1 MTGAERMARWIL
13 PLLAGYFA
21 LQFALRLALGGALET
36 DEAEMVL
43 LTPGFRL
50 GYGPQ
55 LPLYGWLQAASFAV
69 FGVNTFALALVKNVM
84 LFGIYALTFAA
95 LRPVLPARMAVAG
108 LLGLALLPDL
118 FWEGQRATTH
128 SVALM
133 LMIAALLAAVSSL
146 LRRGRMADY
155 LWLGLALGLGGL
167 SKYNFWLVPPAMAL
181 AALGLPLARARLAD
195 RRMLISL
202 GIAAAIMAA
211 PAIWMLQNPELALAS
226 GGKLDLGR
234 GPQQGLP
241 WLQGLA
247 EAGTGLAAGLGLA
260 ALVAAG
266 LRFGLRGRGPEGPP
280 PPEPP
285 SEPGATVLSLLARSA
300 AIAYALFL
308 LGVVVSGTDHV
319 TSRWLLPVF
328 LLAAPPLLAGAVAR
342 ARPVAVPVLAGIVA
356 GLFAL
361 TVVGMAGA
369 RMLGPARGALD
380 LDALEA
386 AIAPLAPQDRVIVT
400 DFYLGGNL
408 KLRHPDWQVQPALPL
423 SPQPEA
429 PVLLLA
435 RGRGQGWTGDLA
447 DSGWT
452 AEGWAET
459 QVLTAEIPFRYSAD
473 DRLRI
478 TARLVSPP

>member
-1 MTGAERMARWIL
+1 MTGADRMARWIL

-21 LQFALRLALGGALET
+21 VQFALRLTLAGALET

-95 LRPVLPARMAVAG
+95 LRPILPARLAVAG
-108 LLGLALLPDL
+108 LFGLALLPDL

-181 AALGLPLARARLAD
+181 AALGLPLARTRLAD
-195 RRMLISL
+195 RRMLMSL

-234 GPQQGLP
+234 GAQQGLP

-266 LRFGLRGRGPEGPP
+266 LRFGLRGR
-280 PPEPP
+280 EPAVP
-285 SEPGATVLSLLARSA
+285 LPEPGATVLALLARSA

-328 LLAAPPLLAGAVAR
+328 LLAAPPLLAWAVAR
-342 ARPVAVPVLAGIVA
+342 ARPVALPVLAGVVA

-361 TVVGMAGA
+361 TVIGMAGA

-386 AIAPLAPQDRVIVT
+386 AIAPLSPQDRVIVT

-423 SPQPEA
+423 SPQPQG

-435 RGRGQGWTGDLA
+435 RGRGQGWAGDLT

-459 QVLTAEIPFRYSAD
+459 QVLTAEIPFRYSQD
-473 DRLRI
+473 DRLRV